1 MVRQFL
7 VKFHLT
13 QLHEASF
20 SGSNIVTRH
29 RMISIPSEISTV
41 VVVHKFNSHSYYSVQ
56 WQEFTVNFITM
67 TRL

>member
-1 MVRQFL
+1 MVKQFL

-13 QLHEASF
+13 KLHEASF
-20 SGSNIVTRH
+20 TGSQVVTRH
-29 RMISIPSEISTV
+29 RIISISSEISTV
-41 VVVHKFNSHSYYSVQ
+41 IVVHRFNSHSYYTVH